1 MEFSALMK
9 NNRVSFH
16 KVSRDVERFL
26 IEAHLDSRTSCSV
39 SLAFEEMATN
49 VIKYSYDDS
58 LEHFLE
64 IRIEILEN
72 CVIMTLADDG
82 HEFDPTACPAPDISQ
97 NLMNRPVGGLGI
109 YLTARL
115 SDSMNYRRENG
126 KNILVI
132 TIGR

>member
-1 MEFSALMK
+1 
-9 NNRVSFH
+9 
-16 KVSRDVERFL
+16 
-26 IEAHLDSRTSCSV
+26 
-39 SLAFEEMATN
+39 MATN

-115 SDSMNYRRENG
+115 SDSMNYRRVGG